1 MDAQHADLPQLA
13 ANIRVKQSKNMGFV
27 VELGWEYGAYRGAD
41 RGVDADTTLF
51 LDIINDCGKI
61 IVIC

>member
-13 ANIRVKQSKNMGFV
+13 VNTRVKQSKNMDFV
-27 VELGWEYGAYRGAD
+27 VGLGWDCNVYRGAD